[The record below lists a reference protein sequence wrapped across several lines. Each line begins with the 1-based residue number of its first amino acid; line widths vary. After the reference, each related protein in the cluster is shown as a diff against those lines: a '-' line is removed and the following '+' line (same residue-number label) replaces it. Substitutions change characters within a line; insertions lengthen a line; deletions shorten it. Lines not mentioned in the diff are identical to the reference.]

1 MRIGAKPRDY
11 TKNQMD
17 IFELKN
23 AIAEI
28 KNTTNGFKRILD
40 MVE

>member
-28 KNTTNGFKRILD
+28 KNTTNGFKCILD